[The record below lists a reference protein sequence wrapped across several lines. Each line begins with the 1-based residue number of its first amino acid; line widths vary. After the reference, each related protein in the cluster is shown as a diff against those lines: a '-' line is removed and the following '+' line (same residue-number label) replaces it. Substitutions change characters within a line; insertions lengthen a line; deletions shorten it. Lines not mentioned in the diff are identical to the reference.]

1 MRHALDLMH
10 IEKNV
15 CDNVICTVLGI
26 AGKTKDDEKARRTYE
41 EQGVRRDQW
50 LQDGEIP
57 DAPYGVKGH
66 ERKEVLEHI
75 RAVKFP
81 SGYAGSLKSKV
92 NPDEK
97 KFLGLKT
104 HDCHVLMQRIFP
116 LVIRKYVPPH
126 VAEALTDLGNA
137 FQLLCTREPTK
148 KALKKFGEDI
158 VIQLCK
164 LETIFPPSLCTIM
177 VHLLLHLPDQV
188 MRTGPVHFTWMFPI
202 ERYGP

>member
-1 MRHALDLMH
+1 MH

-15 CDNVICTVLGI
+15 CDNVIGTVLGI
-26 AGKTKDDEKARRTYE
+26 AGKTKDDVKARRTYE
-41 EQGVRRDQW
+41 EENVRRNQW
-50 LQDGEIP
+50 AQDGELL
-57 DAPYGVKGH
+57 DALYGVTGT

-92 NPDEK
+92 NPDET

-116 LVIRKYVPPH
+116 LVIRKCVPPH

-137 FQLLCTREPTK
+137 FQLLCTRKPTK
-148 KALKKFGEDI
+148 KALKKLGEDTLI
-158 VIQLCK
+158 LVCK
-164 LETIFPPSLCTIM
+164 LETIFPPSFCTIM
-177 VHLLLHLPDQV
+177 VHLLQIGRAHV
-188 MRTGPVHFTWMFPI
+188 
-202 ERYGP
+202 